1 MKHIFEE
8 DKQGNLTIALQ
19 ILTIKEFAELAENRG
34 RKGKARLNAELSAL
48 WFLVDM
54 RSPYMR
60 MNEEERWEYIKD
72 DVLFA
77 FPDWQTDQYFD
88 ACVEKYREMSRTRS
102 MDTLESAWKA
112 QTDYQ
117 RKETRKYTFLAL
129 MSGLVHIARGLKVN
143 FESYFEIPNNE
154 ELYLDRIVKNV
165 RIGKERGDLG
175 VYFKESL
182 INGQIQFKP
191 TLERFGDLAKYGADE
206 IVSGDHLTF
215 SSRED
220 AENWLAIEFI

>member
-34 RKGKARLNAELSAL
+34 RKGKARLKAELSAL

-60 MNEEERWEYIKD
+60 MNEEERWDYIKD

-77 FPDWQTDQYFD
+77 FPDWERDQYFD

-112 QTDYQ
+112 QTELDSFLSNVDLNERDNNSKPVFNAKQVMDMINSLPKTVKSLQDTQ
-117 RKETRKYTFLAL
+117 RLVETE
-129 MSGLVHIARGLKVN
+129 V
-143 FESYFEIPNNE
+143 
-154 ELYLDRIVKNV
+154 
-165 RIGKERGDLG
+165 
-175 VYFKESL
+175 
-182 INGQIQFKP
+182 
-191 TLERFGDLAKYGADE
+191 
-206 IVSGDHLTF
+206 
-215 SSRED
+215 
-220 AENWLAIEFI
+220 AENLILRGGREKAEFEDEEFNPD

>member
-8 DKQGNLTIALQ
+8 DRQGNLTVALQ

-34 RKGKARLNAELSAL
+34 KKGKARLKAELSAL

-102 MDTLESAWKA
+102 MDTLESAWNAQKELDQFLGHVDLNERDINGKPVFNAKQVMDMLNALLKRGKSLQDTQRLVETEVAENLILRGGREKA
-112 QTDYQ
+112 
-117 RKETRKYTFLAL
+117 E
-129 MSGLVHIARGLKVN
+129 
-143 FESYFEIPNNE
+143 FEDE
-154 ELYLDRIVKNV
+154 ELNPD
-165 RIGKERGDLG
+165 
-175 VYFKESL
+175 
-182 INGQIQFKP
+182 
-191 TLERFGDLAKYGADE
+191 
-206 IVSGDHLTF
+206 
-215 SSRED
+215 
-220 AENWLAIEFI
+220 